1 MPALLGVFF
10 DAGNT
15 LVVEEPGKHLWEMA
29 ITPLPGALEVL
40 AALKSRY
47 RLGVISNTV
56 GSGDAELAAAL
67 DKAGLRSLIDA
78 LVTSRDFGSAKPDP
92 AIYVEGA
99 RRLGVP
105 LETTCMVGDRL
116 DTDIAGALNAGI
128 PAVWLEHPGAVLT
141 GGLAPTHII
150 TGLGE
155 LPAWLETVNVP
166 PASCSLQARCRRP
179 RGWPP
184 RVRILMKLD

>member
-1 MPALLGVFF
+1 MPSLRGIFF

-67 DKAGLRSLIDA
+67 GKAGLRSLIDA
-78 LVTSRDFGSAKPDP
+78 MVTSRDFGRAKPDP

-128 PAVWLEHPGAVLT
+128 PAVWLKHPGAVLT
-141 GGLAPTHII
+141 GGPAPTHII
-150 TGLGE
+150 TRLGE

-166 PASCSLQARCRRP
+166 PVSSS
-179 RGWPP
+179 
-184 RVRILMKLD
+184 